1 MHFFCISLSNFL
13 SGNNNTFVQ
22 EDHTNTYICTC
33 WKGQIA
39 WTQETI
45 SRRPNANCISSAK

>member
-1 MHFFCISLSNFL
+1 MHFCISLSTFL
-13 SGNNNTFVQ
+13 SGNNDTFVQ
-22 EDHTNTYICTC
+22 EDHTNIYICTC

-45 SRRPNANCISSAK
+45 PGRPNENCISSAK